1 MVNYTC
7 LSCGH
12 KFDIEYTS
20 WKPTTTCQKCK
31 KTARM
36 TSTLASKRKVNL
48 FFKKYKDV
56 TAFGYDEHG
65 KEVAID
71 TKGNR
76 IEPIL
81 DILSIAILLSSLFFS
96 YFHLPSYFFCFPF
109 TL

>member
-1 MVNYTC
+1 MQNDKMVNYTC

-76 IEPIL
+76 IEPSETRYKPE
-81 DILSIAILLSSLFFS
+81 DEHGWQATG
-96 YFHLPSYFFCFPF
+96 HKVKGKQKK
-109 TL
+109 